1 MTLFDLAK
9 KNVVRNLSRYALY
22 VGTTIFSIIIYFT
35 FATLK
40 HSGEIS
46 ALAATSRQIS
56 GLMNASTFI
65 LLIFV
70 ALFIAYSN
78 AFFLKGRKQEVG
90 LYSLLGVRKK
100 KIGLLLLFENLVIG
114 AVSLA
119 IGILLGLVGSNLLL
133 RLLLKLMDSQLNLGF
148 TFSVSALI
156 ETFLVFLFIFLF
168 TSFQGYRVIYR
179 FKLIELFHADKKGED
194 MPKANGF
201 AALLGVVTL
210 ALAYTLALQDIGSS
224 RLWSLFGLI
233 MPLLIIGLTVI
244 GSGLL
249 FHSVLIFILGKMK
262 ENERWSW
269 RRLNLLTTSQ
279 LLYRIRGN
287 AKTLTLISIISATAI
302 TAGGAIFSMHYYADQ
317 SADAYTPY
325 TFAWQGEEQPI
336 DKDVLHQITIMKKII
351 PVNSSLG
358 ESEYGVI
365 NESTYRQV
373 ISDLEWETPSTLQAD
388 ELLLIDPFYDERY
401 SENITEIAID
411 ERKYPVK
418 ERMTKTPFNVETFG
432 PNLLVASDELY
443 ESIQEKEEKYQAVM
457 VADYKNQLTLSD
469 RLSTQESFSSATANY
484 NETMTMNG
492 ALLFVGSF
500 LGLVFLVATGSIIY
514 FKTMTE
520 AEEDRA
526 KYDVLQKVG
535 ISTRDMK
542 RTIRQQI
549 AVVFIA
555 PFSLGILH
563 ATVALIAF
571 SHMLAMNFT
580 IPVLVWMLVYSMIY
594 AIYYGLTINRF
605 TKSVLYGR

>member
-9 KNVVRNLSRYALY
+9 KNVARNLSRYALY
-22 VGTTIFSIIIYFT
+22 VGTTIFSIIIYMT

-46 ALAATSRQIS
+46 ALAETSGQIS

-78 AFFLKGRKQEVG
+78 AFFLKGRKREVG

-100 KIGLLLLFENLVIG
+100 QIGLILLFENLVIG
-114 AVSLA
+114 AVSLV
-119 IGILLGLVGSNLLL
+119 IGIGLGLIGSNFLL
-133 RLLLKLMDSQLNLGF
+133 RLLLNLMNSGLSIGF
-148 TFSVSALI
+148 TVSTSALV
-156 ETFLVFLFIFLF
+156 ETTLVFLAIFLF

-194 MPKANGF
+194 VPKASPLM
-201 AALLGVVTL
+201 ALIGVLTLGT
-210 ALAYTLALQDIGSS
+210 AYTLALQDLATSP
-224 RLWSLFGLI
+224 LWGYLAAA

-249 FHSVLIFILGKMK
+249 FHSVLIFILARLKA
-262 ENERWSW
+262 NERWAW

-302 TAGGAIFSMHYYADQ
+302 TAGGAIFSVYYYAEQ
-317 SADAYTPY
+317 QVTSYAPY
-325 TFAWQGEEQPI
+325 TFAWQGDKQDI
-336 DKDVLHQITIMKKII
+336 DADVLAETTVMQKT
-351 PVNSSLG
+351 VRVAG
-358 ESEYGVI
+358 EMGEREYGVI
-365 NESTYRQV
+365 
-373 ISDLEWETPSTLQAD
+373 DETTFQRLASGLGWVEPEPLQEQD
-388 ELLLIDPFYDERY
+388 VFLIDPFYDERF
-401 SENITEIAID
+401 SEDVNDVTLNGATYAVASRYD
-411 ERKYPVK
+411 E
-418 ERMTKTPFNVETFG
+418 TPLNVMTFG
-432 PNLLVASDELY
+432 GLLLVTPDDVFKTLSEEETMYQVAS
-443 ESIQEKEEKYQAVM
+443 
-457 VADYKNQLTLSD
+457 VADYKEQTALSD
-469 RLSTQESFSSATANY
+469 RLSVAVNFSSATALY
-484 NETMTMNG
+484 AETMAIHG

-520 AEEDRA
+520 AEEDRS
-526 KYDVLQKVG
+526 KYAVLRKVG
-535 ISTRDMK
+535 ISKRDIK

-549 AVVFIA
+549 AVVFLA

-563 ATVALIAF
+563 ASVALFAF
-571 SHMLAMNFT
+571 SRLLVMDFT
-580 IPVLVWMLVYSMIY
+580 VPVLVWMAVYSAIY
-594 AIYYGLTINRF
+594 ALYYVLTVRRF
-605 TKSVLYGR
+605 TKYVI